1 MGSTSVWMT
10 FFPRIG
16 KESGHGLFTCS
27 DYMYLRDGILAP
39 NDKNSSRLVRS
50 SHLGIL
56 TIFVRGR
63 LEDPAE
69 CAGSPK
75 RDELRIDEIVR
86 IALRRPRRKTGL
98 EAEAILTD
106 RPNGLLRC

>member
-1 MGSTSVWMT
+1 MT

-27 DYMYLRDGILAP
+27 HYMYLRDGILAP

-69 CAGSPK
+69 CAESPK

-86 IALRRPRRKTGL
+86 IAQRGRRRKKVL
-98 EAEAILTD
+98 EAQTLLTE
-106 RPNGLLRC
+106 RHI

>member
-1 MGSTSVWMT
+1 
-10 FFPRIG
+10 
-16 KESGHGLFTCS
+16 
-27 DYMYLRDGILAP
+27 MYLRDGILAP

-63 LEDPAE
+63 FEDPAE

-75 RDELRIDEIVR
+75 RAELRIDEIV
-86 IALRRPRRKTGL
+86 
-98 EAEAILTD
+98 
-106 RPNGLLRC
+106 